1 MIQKTHLLTKPLRA
15 FEYNKSRKAKPQD
28 VVEKRVKMNAE
39 FTEKVITKQV
49 SKWQV
54 SCQAFAGTQ
63 PEELAAMTALC
74 YKDDDSDIGQAVYKQ
89 VCRQYPNADNFFQN
103 TGCRRVD
110 YNDKTGLSGVNID
123 GNIIRKGSVDAVQN
137 YCLALGHAFPDACIL
152 AEKAARTL
160 GHKTEVICKNGRVI
174 GMVTLVLEQAVLS
187 KNKKNENV
195 LTA

>member
-89 VCRQYPNADNFFQN
+89 VCRHYPNADNIFQN

-137 YCLALGHAFPDACIL
+137 YFLALGHAFPDACIL

-160 GHKTEVICKNGRVI
+160 GHKTEVIFKNGRVI

-187 KNKKNENV
+187 KNNINADA